1 MMEKEEVKIEQFTDN
16 FTTLL
21 KNTIESFKS
30 NLAEQNINHRIQKHD
45 SKLNISQSINVK
57 DDEVYKIIC
66 GNFKKVN
73 NASYKQS
80 AILKRQFETK
90 AIMNEKKSIS
100 SNSLIQIKKRN
111 LTINN
116 TEVNYSSFHKA
127 KSENKYIDR
136 QKISKTLCK

>member
-90 AIMNEKKSIS
+90 AIMNEK
-100 SNSLIQIKKRN
+100 
-111 LTINN
+111 
-116 TEVNYSSFHKA
+116 
-127 KSENKYIDR
+127 
-136 QKISKTLCK
+136 